1 MTPRSRLAL
10 HGALAA
16 AALAVLAYVA
26 IGLLS
31 GAGLASWF
39 RNATSSLAIA
49 PAAAMAAWLAAWWC
63 VGWWRNV
70 AHERAWTPVGMAL
83 RIVVLAFLLFPPL
96 TAVWIACV
104 EAIARLFAAAP
115 AGFGEAMAWVP
126 AIAVYATLFGV
137 LLGFVPALC
146 VEYFLCRRFLRNARV
161 AEAAA

>member
-1 MTPRSRLAL
+1 MTHRSRLAL
-10 HGALAA
+10 QSALAA
-16 AALAVLAYVA
+16 GALAVLAYVA
-26 IGLLS
+26 IGLMS

-39 RNATSSLAIA
+39 RNATSALAIA
-49 PAAAMAAWLAAWWC
+49 PATAMAAWLAAWWC

-70 AHERAWTPVGMAL
+70 DGLRPWTPIGMAL

-96 TAVWIACV
+96 VAAWIACG

-115 AGFGEAMAWVP
+115 AAFGEAMAWVP

-146 VEYFLCRRFLRNARV
+146 IEYFLCRRFLRGARV
-161 AEAAA
+161 AGAPA